1 MISAI
6 IIGLLDGYI
15 ACLLLSKKNKGLI
28 MYLILGI
35 LGSFVGNKIFDVFGF
50 EAYGFVAELIVSVVG
65 SIILLWLWA
74 KIKK

>member
-6 IIGLLDGYI
+6 IIGLLAGYI
-15 ACLLLSKKNKGLI
+15 ACQLKSRKNKGLI

-35 LGSFVGNKIFDVFGF
+35 LGSFGGTKIFEVFGF
-50 EAYGFVAELIVSVVG
+50 EAYSFVAELIVSVVG
-65 SIILLWLWA
+65 SIILLWVWA

>member
-6 IIGLLDGYI
+6 IIGLLAGYI

-35 LGSFVGNKIFDVFGF
+35 LGSFVGNKIFEVFGF

>member
-6 IIGLLDGYI
+6 IIGLLAGYI
-15 ACLLLSKKNKGLI
+15 ACKLKSKKNKGLM

-35 LGSFVGNKIFDVFGF
+35 FGSFVGNKIFEVLGF
-50 EAYGFVAELIVSVVG
+50 EAYGFVAELSVSVLG

-74 KIKK
+74 KVKK

>member
-15 ACLLLSKKNKGLI
+15 ACLLLSKKNKGMI

>member
-6 IIGLLDGYI
+6 IIGLLAGYI
-15 ACLLLSKKNKGLI
+15 ACLLQSKKNKGMI

-35 LGSFVGNKIFDVFGF
+35 LGSFVGNKIFDEFGF

>member
-6 IIGLLDGYI
+6 IIGLLAGYI
-15 ACLLLSKKNKGLI
+15 ACKLKSKKNKGLM

-35 LGSFVGNKIFDVFGF
+35 LGSFVGNKIFEVFGF
-50 EAYGFVAELIVSVVG
+50 EAYGFVAELSVSVLG

-74 KIKK
+74 KVKK

>member
-6 IIGLLDGYI
+6 IIGLLAGYI
-15 ACLLLSKKNKGLI
+15 ACRLKSKKNKGLVL
-28 MYLILGI
+28 YLILGI
-35 LGSFVGNKIFDVFGF
+35 LGSFVGNKLFEVLGF
-50 EAYGFVAELIVSVVG
+50 AAYGFVAELIVSVIG

>member
-1 MISAI
+1 MISSI
-6 IIGLLDGYI
+6 IIGLLAGYI
-15 ACLLLSKKNKGLI
+15 ACQLKSKKNKGLT

-35 LGSFVGNKIFDVFGF
+35 LGSFVGNKIFEVFGF

>member
-6 IIGLLDGYI
+6 IIGLLAGYV
-15 ACLLLSKKNKGLI
+15 ACQLKSKKNKGLI

-35 LGSFVGNKIFDVFGF
+35 LGSFVGNKIFGIFGF

>member
-6 IIGLLDGYI
+6 IIGLLAGYI
-15 ACLLLSKKNKGLI
+15 ACLLQSKKNKGMI

-35 LGSFVGNKIFDVFGF
+35 LGSFVGNKIFDVFGL

>member
-1 MISAI
+1 MISTI
-6 IIGLLDGYI
+6 IIGLLAGYI
-15 ACLLLSKKNKGLI
+15 ACQFKSKKNKGLL

-35 LGSFVGNKIFDVFGF
+35 LGSFVGNRIFGVFGF
-50 EAYGFVAELIVSVVG
+50 EAYGLVADLIVSVVG

>member
-1 MISAI
+1 
-6 IIGLLDGYI
+6 
-15 ACLLLSKKNKGLI
+15 

-65 SIILLWLWA
+65 SIILLWVWA

>member
-6 IIGLLDGYI
+6 IIGLLAGYI
-15 ACLLLSKKNKGLI
+15 ACLLQSKKNKGLI
-28 MYLILGI
+28 MYRVLGI

-50 EAYGFVAELIVSVVG
+50 EAYGFVAKLIVSVAG

>member
-6 IIGLLDGYI
+6 IIGLLAGYI
-15 ACLLLSKKNKGLI
+15 ACLLKSRKNKGLI

-35 LGSFVGNKIFDVFGF
+35 LGSFVGNKIFEVFGF
-50 EAYGFVAELIVSVVG
+50 EAYGFVAELSVSVLG

-74 KIKK
+74 KVKK

>member
-6 IIGLLDGYI
+6 IIGLLAGYI
-15 ACLLLSKKNKGLI
+15 ACQLKSKKNKGLI

-35 LGSFVGNKIFDVFGF
+35 LGSFVGNKIFEVFGF
-50 EAYGFVAELIVSVVG
+50 EAYSFVAELIVSVVG
-65 SIILLWLWA
+65 SIILLWVWA

>member
-6 IIGLLDGYI
+6 IIGLLAGYI
-15 ACLLLSKKNKGLI
+15 ACLLLSKKNKGMI

-50 EAYGFVAELIVSVVG
+50 EAYGFVAEFIVSVVG

>member
-6 IIGLLDGYI
+6 IIGLLAGYI
-15 ACLLLSKKNKGLI
+15 ACQLKSKKNKGLT

-35 LGSFVGNKIFDVFGF
+35 LGSFVGNKIFEVFGF

>member
-1 MISAI
+1 
-6 IIGLLDGYI
+6 
-15 ACLLLSKKNKGLI
+15 
-28 MYLILGI
+28 MYLVLGI

-50 EAYGFVAELIVSVVG
+50 EAYGFVAKLIVSVAG

>member
-6 IIGLLDGYI
+6 IIGLLAGYI
-15 ACLLLSKKNKGLI
+15 ACQIKSKKHKGLL

-35 LGSFVGNKIFDVFGF
+35 LGSFVGNRLFEVLGF

-65 SIILLWLWA
+65 AIILLWLWA

>member
-6 IIGLLDGYI
+6 IIGLLAGYI
-15 ACLLLSKKNKGLI
+15 ACQLKSKKNKGMI

-35 LGSFVGNKIFDVFGF
+35 LGSFVGNKIFEVFGF

-65 SIILLWLWA
+65 SIILPWLCA

>member
-6 IIGLLDGYI
+6 IIGLLAGYI
-15 ACLLLSKKNKGLI
+15 ACLLLSKKNK
-28 MYLILGI
+28 
-35 LGSFVGNKIFDVFGF
+35 IFGVFGF
-50 EAYGFVAELIVSVVG
+50 EAYGGVAELIVSVGG

>member
-6 IIGLLDGYI
+6 IIGLLAGYI
-15 ACLLLSKKNKGLI
+15 ACKLKSKKNKGLM

-35 LGSFVGNKIFDVFGF
+35 LGSFVGNKIFEVLGF
-50 EAYGFVAELIVSVVG
+50 EAYGFVAELSVSVLG

-74 KIKK
+74 KVKK